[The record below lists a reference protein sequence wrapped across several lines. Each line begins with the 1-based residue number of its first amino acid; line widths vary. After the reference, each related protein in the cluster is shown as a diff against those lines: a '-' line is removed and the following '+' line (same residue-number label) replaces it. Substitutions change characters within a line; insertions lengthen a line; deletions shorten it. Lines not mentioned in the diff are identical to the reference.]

1 MANII
6 VELTREMRRVR
17 ELLPQ
22 FDAQQLHQ
30 VQRTLHYASVSIAT
44 NSYEGMQ
51 ESLDD
56 LREIT
61 AEKKQ

>member
-17 ELLPQ
+17 ELLPRL
-22 FDAQQLHQ
+22 DAQRLEK

-51 ESLDD
+51 EALDD
-56 LREIT
+56 LREFT
-61 AEKKQ
+61 VGPKK